1 MSKSTKTTLLIAVLA
16 ILGAVAISARADELA
31 ELDAAVSTAEVEL
44 DQALT
49 EIDELTRKLTRATI
63 RLDQARRDL
72 RQAEHERGLY
82 TDGDSSRLR
91 TVPPIVPPARVELA
105 PLPGDLIMGPSRK
118 EAETSRWPCL
128 HPGTQSRTAEP
139 GTGRSSHPGSHR
151 RVPQSPA
158 DQGAA
163 DA

>member
-91 TVPPIVPPARVELA
+91 TVPPIVPPARVAKRPNEPLA
-105 PLPGDLIMGPSRK
+105 VP
-118 EAETSRWPCL
+118 TSWNAVENCRAWNRP
-128 HPGTQSRTAEP
+128 
-139 GTGRSSHPGSHR
+139 
-151 RVPQSPA
+151 
-158 DQGAA
+158 
-163 DA
+163 